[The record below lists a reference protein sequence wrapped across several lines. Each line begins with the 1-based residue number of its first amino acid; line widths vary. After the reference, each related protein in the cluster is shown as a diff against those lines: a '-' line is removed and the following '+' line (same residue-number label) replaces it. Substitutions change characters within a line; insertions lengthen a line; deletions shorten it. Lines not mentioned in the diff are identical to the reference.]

1 MNKKLLILFS
11 ALLLYIALYAVVRM
25 ERHGYVIVMAK
36 FNRNAAHV
44 SKTFDTVDIQ
54 EPVSGFRRYA
64 MKAVYD
70 VFYPIGMLDR
80 VTTGRIYESVDARYF
95 IYTPRSTVLV
105 QTFS

>member
-11 ALLLYIALYAVVRM
+11 ALLFYIALYAVVRV
-25 ERHGYVIVMAK
+25 ECHGYVIVMAK

-44 SKTFDTVDIQ
+44 SKTFDTVEIQ

-95 IYTPRSTVLV
+95 IYTPCSTVLV